1 MKKLFIVLLAT
12 MLVFSLT
19 SCKDKSE
26 EVIETYEKFCSTV
39 TLGDRVMKTFDD
51 PVDFDTNTT
60 AADPNLINLS
70 RIIGLSSGSVVDVKS
85 IDSKAGKVEV
95 VSNDDSSKTTITWK
109 NVVIAYKYTEGSDNT
124 EKDGKLTISG
134 SYGWEELS
142 KRGEPVPTTYRY
154 SFTINSTSY
163 SADYTQD
170 EGYKYTDANVNGK
183 GVNLRIL
190 NAGM

>member
-1 MKKLFIVLLAT
+1 MKKLFIVLLAV

-26 EVIETYEKFCSTV
+26 EMIEIYEKFCSTV

-51 PVDFDTNTT
+51 PVDFDTDTT
-60 AADPNLINLS
+60 TKLNENDISA
-70 RIIGLSSGSVVDVKS
+70 IIGLSSGSVVDVKS
-85 IDSKAGKVEV
+85 IDSKAGKVKV

-190 NAGM
+190 NAGK